1 MPFSGIT
8 DTRGPQES
16 EYRSTQGEK
25 NTVARL
31 PAWDTVEHLEKEYWL
46 PMISDNWRKAN
57 QFISC
62 INGEHEPELYRV
74 RNGCGGWEV
83 MSSNQNVPQ
92 FVQLKAGRVIT
103 HHYKVLVTMPH
114 RRFDCLIC
122 GHNTHWYSNCPGRQ
136 RQRQSEQCFFQ
147 LCLGEGCVHPLRM
160 CPPRPFSQKKPIVKK

>member
-1 MPFSGIT
+1 
-8 DTRGPQES
+8 
-16 EYRSTQGEK
+16 
-25 NTVARL
+25 
-31 PAWDTVEHLEKEYWL
+31 
-46 PMISDNWRKAN
+46 MISDNWRKAN

-122 GHNTHWYSNCPGRQ
+122 GHNTHWYSNCPDRQ

-147 LCLGEGCVHPLRM
+147 LCLGEGGVHPLRM
-160 CPPRPFSQKKPIVKK
+160 CPPRPFSQKKTNCEKIKNFKLKNSQLGIESRPSGCEH